1 MDKRQHCLESEPTGL
16 LRTDKGKNA
25 RRELEKQKKMDLDMK
40 TRMMFGWIGMYRMCA
55 SNLAGHVNILLALII
70 QGILYI

>member
-25 RRELEKQKKMDLDMK
+25 RRELGKAEKMDLDMK
-40 TRMMFGWIGMYRMCA
+40 TEMMFG
-55 SNLAGHVNILLALII
+55 
-70 QGILYI
+70 

>member
-25 RRELEKQKKMDLDMK
+25 RRELGKAGKNG
-40 TRMMFGWIGMYRMCA
+40 FGYEDGNDVWIDRY
-55 SNLAGHVNILLALII
+55 V
-70 QGILYI
+70 